1 MKKKERWRA
10 GKTKTLRWH
19 SAVREVWTESREEG
33 ESRIQWN
40 NNGLGTE
47 WGEYQKYH

>member
-10 GKTKTLRWH
+10 GKTKTLRQC
-19 SAVREVWTESREEG
+19 SSVREVWTESWAEG
-33 ESRIQWN
+33 ESRIHWN

-47 WGEYQKYH
+47 WEDYQKYH